1 MMDLDSDSDMVPNSV
16 QSSEI
21 DLDDDLGFSNESET
35 DSNAGNGDTEHLLE
49 QVDNLSSDECS
60 DSDNSENHN
69 DANDVCNADPM
80 DINEN
85 IPMDDLCVDLDN
97 LGSNNQNGDEMFDS
111 LQKDPEWSETFLPI
125 HVNQFNQLT
134 GSNLPQDFNM
144 DTASPLEYFQ
154 LFFSNEVMEK
164 IVQNTNAYVQYSVQ
178 QKKFKKPDYTEC
190 FWTDT
195 WK

>member
-1 MMDLDSDSDMVPNSV
+1 MMDSDFDSDMVPNSV
-16 QSSEI
+16 ESIEI

-35 DSNAGNGDTEHLLE
+35 DSNVGNVDIECLLE

-60 DSDNSENHN
+60 DSNNSENQN
-69 DANDVCNADPM
+69 DAHDVCNADPM

-97 LGSNNQNGDEMFDS
+97 LGSNNQNGDEMFDT
-111 LQKDPEWSETFLPI
+111 LQKDPEWSEMFLPI

-134 GSNLPQDFNM
+134 RPNLPQDFNT

-154 LFFSNEVMEK
+154 TILLK
-164 IVQNTNAYVQYSVQ
+164 
-178 QKKFKKPDYTEC
+178 
-190 FWTDT
+190 
-195 WK
+195 